1 MKYKVVLNLEE
12 DYRLEVYDNKG
23 FKDKVIDLKLDDMKE
38 VVKDMCSYMDN
49 EDIAYKIISNAY
61 QIFNLKS
68 ITMIKD

>member
-68 ITMIKD
+68 ITMIKE

>member
-1 MKYKVVLNLEE
+1 MKYKVILNLEE

-49 EDIAYKIISNAY
+49 ENIAYKLISNAY

-68 ITMIKD
+68 ITMIKG

>member
-38 VVKDMCSYMDN
+38 VVKDMCGYMDN
-49 EDIAYKIISNAY
+49 EDIAYKLIGNAY
-61 QIFNLKS
+61 QVFNLKT

>member
-38 VVKDMCSYMDN
+38 VVKDMCNYMDN
-49 EDIAYKIISNAY
+49 EDIAYKLISNAY
-61 QIFNLKS
+61 QVFNLKS

>member
-49 EDIAYKIISNAY
+49 KYIAYKLIGNAY

-68 ITMIKD
+68 ITMIKE

>member
-1 MKYKVVLNLEE
+1 MKYKVILNLEE

-49 EDIAYKIISNAY
+49 EDIAYKLIGSAY
-61 QIFNLKS
+61 QVFNLKS
-68 ITMIKD
+68 ITMIKE

>member
-1 MKYKVVLNLEE
+1 MKYKVILNLEE

-49 EDIAYKIISNAY
+49 EDIAYKLISNAY

-68 ITMIKD
+68 ITMIKE